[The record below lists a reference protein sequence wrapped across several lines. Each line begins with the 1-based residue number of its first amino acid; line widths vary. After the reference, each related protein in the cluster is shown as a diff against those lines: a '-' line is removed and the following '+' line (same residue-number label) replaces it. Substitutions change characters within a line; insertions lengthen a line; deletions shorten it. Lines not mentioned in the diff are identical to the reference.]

1 MEEALKKIME
11 KFVFADSKLPHIEIE
26 KHKTIYEGGKF
37 QYVVAAHIPRT
48 VGAFHS
54 SEIAKEI
61 MFKMESALR
70 MLGFSRVHGQMIR
83 KENVLKIEALGHYID

>member
-37 QYVVAAHIPRT
+37 QYVVAAHILEQLGLFIR
-48 VGAFHS
+48 
-54 SEIAKEI
+54 AKLP
-61 MFKMESALR
+61 KKLC
-70 MLGFSRVHGQMIR
+70 
-83 KENVLKIEALGHYID
+83 LKWKPL